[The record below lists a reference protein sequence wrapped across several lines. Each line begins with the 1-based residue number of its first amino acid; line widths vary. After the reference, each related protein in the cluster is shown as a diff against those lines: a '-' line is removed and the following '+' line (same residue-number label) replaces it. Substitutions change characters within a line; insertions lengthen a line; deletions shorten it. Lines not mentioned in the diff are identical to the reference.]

1 MTIDQGDVMTR
12 QQVLT
17 LMACMLSTAHVDGVT
32 PQELSL
38 MKSFYEQSGV
48 VGLPPF
54 ADVEGAYGDHATLAA
69 QNASDVGFAEQ
80 LVLMSFMTA
89 YADGHLTDGE
99 RTHVMAIAAKAGL
112 STERS
117 NELLLQ
123 VKDTLIGSLAML
135 PDAESVAMVAKGL

>member
-1 MTIDQGDVMTR
+1 MTMDQGDAMTR
-12 QQVLT
+12 PQVLA

-32 PQELSL
+32 PQELAL
-38 MKSFYEQSGV
+38 MKTFYEQSGAAD
-48 VGLPPF
+48 LPPF
-54 ADVEGAYGDHATLAA
+54 ADNEGAYGDHCVLAA
-69 QNASDVGFAEQ
+69 QSVNDVGFAEQ

-99 RTHVMAIAAKAGL
+99 RAHVMAIAAKAGL
-112 STERS
+112 SNERA

-135 PDAESVAMVAKGL
+135 PDAESVAEVAKGL